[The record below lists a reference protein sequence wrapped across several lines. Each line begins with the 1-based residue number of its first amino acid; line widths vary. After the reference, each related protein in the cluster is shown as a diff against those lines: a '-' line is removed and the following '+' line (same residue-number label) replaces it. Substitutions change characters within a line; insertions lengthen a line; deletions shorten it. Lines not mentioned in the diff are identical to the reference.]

1 MVQATGRAATGR
13 SLNLQRCACAMAPDA
28 AAHHPKSAVVH
39 TDICLIHEHGDFS
52 IVFRLEPPRLGLKS
66 ENMVLFSV
74 LSVFLSSTLQQ
85 ANFQG
90 PSTYPYGQRLISG
103 GAQRR
108 RVGWHAAVSPPKT
121 LCSLPEPQ
129 FWRFKDLPGA
139 RARASCSGRELTTI
153 NQPRSIGIQVWTPG
167 NKMFL
172 RLFAI

>member
-1 MVQATGRAATGR
+1 VVQATGRAATGR

-28 AAHHPKSAVVH
+28 AVHHPKSAVLH
-39 TDICLIHEHGDFS
+39 TDIRLIHEHGDFS
-52 IVFRLEPPRLGLKS
+52 IVFDLSRLALGSSRKK
-66 ENMVLFSV
+66 MVLFSV
-74 LSVFLSSTLQQ
+74 LPVFLGNTLQR
-85 ANFQG
+85 AYFQG